1 MKDRLDSARIA
12 IVGLGY
18 VGLPLA
24 VEFGKQYATVG
35 YDIHAARVT
44 ELRQGQDN
52 TLEVEPE
59 LLAEARQLT
68 YTDQLA
74 DIAACN
80 VYIVT
85 VPTPIDTAK
94 RPDLTPLVKASE
106 AIGSILKPGDTVIYE
121 STVYPGCTEEICVP
135 ILERVSGLRFE
146 ASAPPE
152 ASADASASHIAAYAA
167 PTTASTRAPVGAASA
182 ATALTEASHTFA
194 VGYSPERINPG
205 DKAHRVTNI
214 PKVTSGSTPET
225 ADFVDALY
233 ASIITAGTHKA
244 PSLKVA
250 EAAKV
255 IENTQRDLNIALVN
269 DLAIL
274 FNKLGIDTLDVLEA
288 AGTKWN
294 FLPFRP
300 GLVGGHCISVDP
312 YYLTHKAQE
321 VGHHPQVILAG
332 RRTNDGMGG
341 FVADQVLR
349 LMVRKGINPVQA
361 RVLVLGLAF
370 KENCPDLRNTRVV
383 DIVQALEGYNARV
396 DVHDPWVDA
405 AEAQHEYG
413 LTPIESPEQGVYDA
427 IVLAVGHDEFRT
439 LGGEG
444 VRAFGKP
451 QASIVYDVKYVLP
464 REWVDGRL

>member
-1 MKDRLDSARIA
+1 MELQQRLAEARIA
-12 IVGLGY
+12 VIGLGY

-35 YDIHAARVT
+35 YDINAARVA
-44 ELRQGQDN
+44 ELRQGKDS

-59 LLAEARQLT
+59 LLAQAGRLT
-68 YTDQLA
+68 FTDALA
-74 DIAACN
+74 DTTACN

-85 VPTPIDTAK
+85 VPTPIDSAK
-94 RPDLTPLVKASE
+94 RPDLTPLIKASE
-106 AIGSILKPGDTVIYE
+106 AIGIVLKPGDTVIYE

-146 ASAPPE
+146 ASPTTTSSNRPGNSVRPE
-152 ASADASASHIAAYAA
+152 RSAAGSASKGPDI
-167 PTTASTRAPVGAASA
+167 S
-182 ATALTEASHTFA
+182 TFA

-214 PKVTSGSTPET
+214 LKVTSGSTPET

-233 ASIITAGTHKA
+233 TRIITAGTHKA

-321 VGHHPQVILAG
+321 VGHHSDVILAG

-341 FVADQVLR
+341 YVADQVIK
-349 LMVRKGINPVQA
+349 LMVRKGINPVRA

-383 DIVQALEGYNARV
+383 DIVHALEGYSAQV
-396 DVHDPWVDA
+396 DVYDPWVDA

-413 LTPIESPEQGVYDA
+413 LTPIGKPEQGAYDA
-427 IVLAVGHDEFRT
+427 IVLAVGHDEFRQ

-444 VRAFGKP
+444 VRAFGKNE
-451 QASIVYDVKYVLP
+451 ACIVYDVKYVLP
-464 REWVDGRL
+464 RDVVDGRL